1 MERVVV
7 LNINGQQHSVAV
19 HPSATLQNVLRNN
32 LGLTG
37 TKKGCQLGVCGS
49 CTVLLDGEPV
59 NSCLVLAVETEGCEI
74 ITIEGISDGNKL
86 HPVQQAFVDVGAIQ
100 CGYCTP
106 GMVMSGIALLNRKPD
121 PSDQEIKEAFGG
133 NLCRCTGYTR
143 IVEAIR
149 RCRPGNKASADRQDS
164 DDNELSVVGKSVP
177 RTDAIEK
184 VTGRAQYAGDIRLP
198 NMLYAK
204 MLLSPHPHARI
215 KSISTEKAE
224 QLPGV
229 KAVITGRDVPDVL
242 YGVSPARYDEY
253 VLAKDKVRHVGD
265 EVACVAAV
273 DEDTAIQALEL
284 IEVDYEV
291 LPAVFDPF
299 EAIKD
304 GAPSLHEKARNNIN
318 AEVHQHFG
326 DVEKGFAEAD
336 YIREDRFRTQRT
348 VQAPIEP
355 HACLAHYDESGK
367 LTLWTATQTP
377 HYVQHQLHRVLGL
390 PMGKIRVIKPYLGGG
405 FGGKAE
411 TTSAEFCASIIS
423 MRTGR
428 PVQIVYRRDEVF
440 MHGRGRHAM
449 TVDLK
454 TGVKKDGTITAVQ
467 EKAVLDGGA
476 YTSFGIITV
485 YYAGNMMPTLYHL
498 PSFKFDGYRVY
509 TNLPACGAQRGHG
522 TPQPRFAFESQLS
535 MIADDLGIDQ
545 IEIRR
550 RNAME
555 PDSVTVNELKIGS
568 CEFLACLNEVERA
581 SGWKKK
587 KDKLP
592 PGRGIGVGA
601 GGFVSGAGYPIYR
614 SSFPHSNAFIKIS
627 EDGSTAT
634 LFVGAADIGQGSD
647 TVLTQIAAEELGM
660 RYEDFSIVAA
670 DTEIT
675 PRDLGTYSSRVTLMA
690 GNAVRMAAERA
701 KRPVLEVAA
710 ENLECAPDDLTSR
723 DGKIF
728 ITNDPKKSIAF
739 QEAATEAFN
748 RNGVI
753 TGSGHYEPP
762 RLGGG
767 YKGAAVGTSPA
778 YSFGAAVAE
787 VEVDLETGKVRM
799 LNFTDAH
806 DVGQPIN
813 PMAVHGQVEGCA
825 SMGLGET
832 VFEEVVHDHGRLVN
846 PNLHEYIIP
855 GVMEM
860 PDIKSIIVPSREP
873 AGPFGAKEVGEG
885 AMLPVMGAIANAIA
899 DATGVRIKDLPIT
912 PEKILAALK
921 KQKKENK
928 D

>member
-1 MERVVV
+1 MERVVI
-7 LNINGQQHSVAV
+7 LNVNGRRHAVAV
-19 HPSATLQNVLRNN
+19 RPGATLQDVLRDT

-59 NSCLVLAVETEGCEI
+59 NSCLLLAVEAEGREI
-74 ITIEGISDGNKL
+74 TTIEGVAQGDRL
-86 HPVQQAFVDVGAIQ
+86 HPVQQAFVDAGAIQ

-106 GMVMSGIALLNRKPD
+106 GMVLSAVALLRRNPD
-121 PSDQEIKEAFGG
+121 PPDEEIKEAFGG
-133 NLCRCTGYTR
+133 NLCRCTGYAR
-143 IVEAIR
+143 IVEAVR
-149 RCRPGNKASADRQDS
+149 RCRPGADEAAGPAEPEES
-164 DDNELSVVGKSVP
+164 ELSVVGKSVT
-177 RTDAIEK
+177 RTDAFEK
-184 VTGRAQYAGDIRLP
+184 VTGRAEYAGDIHLP

-224 QLPGV
+224 ALPGV
-229 KAVITGRDVPDVL
+229 EAVITGRDVPDVL

-273 DEDTAIQALEL
+273 DEETAIRALGL
-284 IEVDYEV
+284 IEVEYEV
-291 LPAVFDPF
+291 LPAVFDTF
-299 EAIKD
+299 EAME
-304 GAPSLHEKARNNIN
+304 GSAPQLHDKAKNNIN
-318 AEVHQHFG
+318 AEVHNHFG

-336 YIREDRFRTQRT
+336 YIREDRFATQRT
-348 VQAPIEP
+348 VQAPLEP
-355 HACLAHYDESGK
+355 HACLATHAADGK
-367 LTLWTATQTP
+367 LTLWTSTQTP
-377 HYVQHQLHRVLGL
+377 HYVQKQLSRVLGI
-390 PMGKIRVIKPYLGGG
+390 PMGRIRVIKPFLGGG

-411 TTSAEFCASIIS
+411 TTAAEFCASILAK
-423 MRTGR
+423 RTGR

-449 TVDLK
+449 TIELK

-485 YYAGNMMPTLYHL
+485 YYAGNMMPTLYKL
-498 PSFKFDGYRVY
+498 PNFKFDGYRVY
-509 TNLPACGAQRGHG
+509 TNLPACGAQRGNG

-550 RNAME
+550 RNAMTPNSE
-555 PDSVTVNELKIGS
+555 TVNELKIGS
-568 CEFLACLNEVERA
+568 CEFLACLDAVEEA
-581 SGWKKK
+581 SGWRQKAG
-587 KDKLP
+587 KLP

-614 SSFPHSNAFIKIS
+614 SSFPHSNALIKVS
-627 EDGSTAT
+627 EDGATAT
-634 LFVGAADIGQGSD
+634 LFTGAPDIGQGSD
-647 TVLTQIAAEELGM
+647 TVLSQIAAEELGL
-660 RYEDFSIVAA
+660 RYEDISIVAA
-670 DTEIT
+670 DTELT
-675 PRDLGTYSSRVTLMA
+675 PRDLGAYSSRVTLMA
-690 GNAVRMAAERA
+690 GNAVRMAAAEA
-701 KRPVLEVAA
+701 KRPIFAA
-710 ENLECAPDDLTSR
+710 AGEMLNCRPEELAAA
-723 DGKIF
+723 GGQIF
-728 ITNDPKKSIAF
+728 VKKSPKRSVVF
-739 QEAATEAFN
+739 SEAAAEAFN
-748 RNGVI
+748 RGGVV
-753 TGSGHYEPP
+753 TGTGHYEPP
-762 RLGGG
+762 RLGGS

-787 VEVDLETGKVRM
+787 VEVDLETGKVRV

-825 SMGLGET
+825 VMGLGET
-832 VFEEVVHDHGRLVN
+832 LLEEVVHHQGSLQN

-855 GVMEM
+855 SVMEV
-860 PDIKSIIVPSREP
+860 PEIRSIIVRSSEP

-885 AMLPVMGAIANAIA
+885 AMLPVMGALANAIA
-899 DATGVRIKDLPIT
+899 DATGVRIKELPIT
-912 PEKILAALK
+912 PEKILRGLK
-921 KQKKENK
+921 KLSEEK
-928 D
+928 